1 MMKRYLKFAIHIL
14 IGIWFSAVRADPAI
28 DFFRAVQI
36 DNERT
41 VQSLLQAGFD
51 PNTPNPQG
59 QVGLFVAMR
68 EESVKVARALL
79 AHPAIRVDAT
89 NAANETPLMMACLKG
104 NIEAAREL
112 LSRGAAVNRSG
123 WTPLHYAASGP
134 SVALLELLLGSGA
147 EINALSPNRTTP
159 LMMAAGYGSP
169 AAAEWLLGKGADAR
183 ARNDKGLSAA
193 DFARTADRQELAL
206 RIDAVAR

>member
-1 MMKRYLKFAIHIL
+1 MKKYFRYASYIIV
-14 IGIWFSAVRADPAI
+14 GIWFSSASADPAV

-41 VQSLLQAGFD
+41 VQSLLQSGFD

-68 EESVKVARALL
+68 DDAAKVARALL

-89 NAANETPLMMACLKG
+89 NAANETPLMMACLRG
-104 NIEAAREL
+104 NIEAARQL
-112 LSRGAAVNRSG
+112 LARGAAVNRSG
-123 WTPLHYAASGP
+123 WSPLHYAASGP
-134 SVALLELLLGSGA
+134 SLALLELLLERGA
-147 EINALSPNRTTP
+147 DINALSPNRTTP

-193 DFARTADRQELAL
+193 DFARTADRQDLAL
-206 RIDAVAR
+206 RIEAVAR

>member
-1 MMKRYLKFAIHIL
+1 M
-14 IGIWFSAVRADPAI
+14 
-28 DFFRAVQI
+28 
-36 DNERT
+36 
-41 VQSLLQAGFD
+41 
-51 PNTPNPQG
+51 
-59 QVGLFVAMR
+59 
-68 EESVKVARALL
+68 
-79 AHPAIRVDAT
+79 
-89 NAANETPLMMACLKG
+89 
-104 NIEAAREL
+104 
-112 LSRGAAVNRSG
+112 
-123 WTPLHYAASGP
+123 HYAASGP